1 MGYVIMKRNR
11 NAKETFHER
20 IENERETGEQMMRYK
35 LLVLDIDGTVTNS
48 KKEVTEKTKKAI
60 IELQERG
67 IPVAIASGRPP
78 QGVYKVAET
87 LELDRFGSYI
97 LPFNGARILNF
108 QTRECVYEKT
118 LPMHLPARLWKDALE
133 NGIGT
138 ITYEKDEIL
147 SGTEPDKYMEIE
159 AKINQLPIVYK
170 KDFGTYVNFPVNKC
184 LMTGAPQDLEALE
197 PVMAR
202 KYCHEAQVF
211 RSEPFFLEV
220 TPKNV
225 DKAYCLRHLLEILGI
240 KREEM
245 VCCGDGF
252 NDVSMIQ
259 YAGLGVAMA
268 NAQERVKEVADYIT
282 CYDNDHD
289 GIAEVIEKFF

>member
-1 MGYVIMKRNR
+1 MS
-11 NAKETFHER
+11 
-20 IENERETGEQMMRYK
+20 YK
-35 LLVLDIDGTVTNS
+35 LLVLDIDGTVTNA
-48 KKEVTEKTKKAI
+48 KKEVTEKTRQAI
-60 IELQERG
+60 IHLQERG
-67 IPVAIASGRPP
+67 IPVAIASGRPS
-78 QGVYKVAET
+78 QGVQKVAKT
-87 LELDRFGSYI
+87 LELDCFGSYI
-97 LPFNGARILNF
+97 MPFNGARILNF
-108 QTRECVYEKT
+108 KTGECVYEKT
-118 LPMHLPARLWKDALE
+118 LPLHLPARLWRDALD
-133 NGIGT
+133 NGIGI
-138 ITYEKDEIL
+138 ITYQNDEIL
-147 SGTEPDKYMEIE
+147 SGTEPDKYMTIE
-159 AKINQLPIVYK
+159 ADINQLPIVYK

-184 LMTGAPQDLEALE
+184 LMTGEPHDLEALE
-197 PVMAR
+197 PLLAQ

-211 RSEPFFLEV
+211 RSEPYFLEI

-282 CYDNDHD
+282 RCDNDHD

>member
-1 MGYVIMKRNR
+1 
-11 NAKETFHER
+11 
-20 IENERETGEQMMRYK
+20 
-35 LLVLDIDGTVTNS
+35 
-48 KKEVTEKTKKAI
+48 
-60 IELQERG
+60 
-67 IPVAIASGRPP
+67 
-78 QGVYKVAET
+78 
-87 LELDRFGSYI
+87 
-97 LPFNGARILNF
+97 
-108 QTRECVYEKT
+108 
-118 LPMHLPARLWKDALE
+118 
-133 NGIGT
+133 
-138 ITYEKDEIL
+138 
-147 SGTEPDKYMEIE
+147 
-159 AKINQLPIVYK
+159 
-170 KDFGTYVNFPVNKC
+170 
-184 LMTGAPQDLEALE
+184 
-197 PVMAR
+197 MAR

-268 NAQERVKEVADYIT
+268 NAQERVKEVAVYST

-289 GIAEVIEKFF
+289 GIAEVLEKFF

>member
-1 MGYVIMKRNR
+1 MS
-11 NAKETFHER
+11 
-20 IENERETGEQMMRYK
+20 YK
-35 LLVLDIDGTVTNS
+35 LLVLDIDGTVTNA
-48 KKEVTEKTKKAI
+48 KKEVTEKTRQAI
-60 IELQERG
+60 IHLQERG
-67 IPVAIASGRPP
+67 IPVAIASGRPS
-78 QGVYKVAET
+78 QGVQKVAKT

-97 LPFNGARILNF
+97 MPFNGARILNF
-108 QTRECVYEKT
+108 KTGECVYEKT
-118 LPMHLPARLWKDALE
+118 LPLHLPARLWRDALD
-133 NGIGT
+133 NGIGI
-138 ITYEKDEIL
+138 ITYQNDEIL
-147 SGTEPDKYMEIE
+147 SGTEPDKYMTIE
-159 AKINQLPIVYK
+159 ADINQLPIVHK

-184 LMTGAPQDLEALE
+184 LMTGEHQDLEALE
-197 PVMAR
+197 PLLAQ

-211 RSEPFFLEV
+211 RSEPYFLEI

-282 CYDNDHD
+282 RCDNDHD